1 MSLTIDKI
9 VEKLV
14 NESNIKKREARDFVD
29 TFFDELRHIITNGR
43 SNCRLAKIVSFG
55 TFEKVAENAK
65 TTIKFHPTPD
75 LQARIQRP
83 WEDDD

>member
-9 VEKLV
+9 VQKLV
-14 NESNIKKREARDFVD
+14 EENNIKKREARDFVD
-29 TFFDELRHIITNGR
+29 SFFDELRHIITNGKA
-43 SNCRLAKIVSFG
+43 NTRLAKIVSFG
-55 TFEKVAENAK
+55 TFEKVAGNK

-75 LQARIQRP
+75 LQARVQRP